1 MKFLK
6 NKKVVLAS
14 GIILGIAAIT
24 SSALAAYIVTGGKK
38 DGNTDVEPT
47 EITIDNKVTDL
58 TVDAPS
64 NELLFQP
71 ETQVTKGRITTDK
84 AGNLTVTIP
93 LTITAQAQSNI
104 PEMTV
109 EVTVKQ
115 GTAVEEQYVALPT
128 DIPNIT
134 SENFSLSGTEFKH
147 NLKIPFK
154 WGTKFG
160 GDPATYFNTGAG
172 KDTPISDVITEMNDF
187 AESINGTVF
196 TVTIDEAPAAA
207 A

>member
-24 SSALAAYIVTGGKK
+24 SSALAAYIVTGGIK

-58 TVDAPS
+58 TVGAPT

-71 ETQVTKGRITTDK
+71 ETQVIEGRITTDK
-84 AGNLTVTIP
+84 AGNLEVTIP
-93 LTITAQAQSNI
+93 LTITAQDQSFI

-109 EVTVKQ
+109 EVTVKE
-115 GTAVEEQYVALPT
+115 GTAVEQQYVALPE

-134 SENFSLSGTEFKH
+134 SANFKGTKPTFTY
-147 NLKIPFK
+147 NLEIAFG

-160 GDPATYFNTGAG
+160 TDPATYFNTGGG
-172 KDTPISDVITEMNDF
+172 KDKPISDVITEMNDF
-187 AESINGTVF
+187 ATSINGTVF
-196 TVTIDEAPAAA
+196 IVTIDEAASAGA
-207 A
+207 